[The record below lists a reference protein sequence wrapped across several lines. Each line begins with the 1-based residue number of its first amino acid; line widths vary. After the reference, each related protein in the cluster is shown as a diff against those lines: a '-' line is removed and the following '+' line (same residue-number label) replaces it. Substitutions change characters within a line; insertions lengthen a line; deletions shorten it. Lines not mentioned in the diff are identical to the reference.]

1 MMAFHIE
8 RWPEYFREY
17 LASGLVVT
25 LAMWAACGIS
35 TILFALPVALLRA
48 SRWLPLRLIATTYI
62 ELFRGTPL
70 LVQMLAFFALLP
82 IATGIVLPP
91 WPTAVLVITLNAGS
105 YLAESYRSGVQ
116 AVSKGQREAAEALG
130 LSSARI
136 WTRVVLPQAVRIIQP
151 SVGTILVAVL
161 LATSFA
167 YLVGVVDLMAQT
179 ENVQALTT
187 DFSVFLFATLL
198 YGIMALLL
206 TWGNSVL
213 ERRLRIP

>member
-1 MMAFHIE
+1 MMAFHLE
-8 RWPEYFREY
+8 RWPQYFTDF

-25 LAMWAACGIS
+25 LAMWLAICV
-35 TILFALPVALLRA
+35 TTTLFALPVALLRA
-48 SRWLPLRLIATTYI
+48 SRWWPLRLVATAYI

-70 LVQMLAFFALLP
+70 LVQMLAFFAFLP
-82 IATGIVLPP
+82 VVTGVLLPP
-91 WPTAVLVITLNAGS
+91 WPTAVLVITLNGGS

-116 AVSKGQREAAEALG
+116 GVSKGQREAAEALG
-130 LSSARI
+130 MSNPRI

-151 SVGTILVAVL
+151 SVGTILVALL

-187 DFSVFLFATLL
+187 DFSVYLLATVL
-198 YGIMALLL
+198 YGTMALLL
-206 TWGNSVL
+206 TFGNSLL